1 MIIVGILTGVFTAT
15 ESAAVACLL
24 AFIIG
29 KFVYKELK
37 LKELPQM
44 FLNTAMNSAI
54 VTFIVGMATLFGWVL
69 SFERVPQLIAETF
82 ISISESPLIFLL
94 LCNLLF
100 LFVGMFIEGMAAL
113 IILVPVLLPVVL
125 QYGIDPIHFGI
136 IVCINLT
143 IGLIT
148 PPVGTCLFIASSISK
163 IRLETLTRSLMPF
176 LAVSIVVLLLITY
189 IPSLTMAI
197 PNFIK

>member
-1 MIIVGILTGVFTAT
+1 
-15 ESAAVACLL
+15 
-24 AFIIG
+24 
-29 KFVYKELK
+29 
-37 LKELPQM
+37 
-44 FLNTAMNSAI
+44 
-54 VTFIVGMATLFGWVL
+54 
-69 SFERVPQLIAETF
+69 
-82 ISISESPLIFLL
+82 
-94 LCNLLF
+94 
-100 LFVGMFIEGMAAL
+100 MFIEGMAAL